1 MKHRS
6 RWLGGVGAA
15 ALLLV
20 SATAVLGYAGQVA
33 GTVTITTGPVTCTA
47 PVVITA
53 TVLETGTNS
62 PIEGQPVNFGF
73 QTSVTGDTISASSA
87 VTNALGVATTTV
99 SLACVQGN
107 RTIFGVA
114 DDARGSGVLGLTFTP
129 APSASAAPAAGL
141 PNTSTDGMEI
151 PALFAAVLAFASG
164 GLLLRRYAFTT
175 R

>member
-1 MKHRS
+1 MKNRS
-6 RWLGGVGAA
+6 RWLGGLAA
-15 ALLLV
+15 AGLV
-20 SATAVLGYAGQVA
+20 LATATAAFGYAGQVA
-33 GTVTITTGPVTCTA
+33 GTVTITVGTVTCTA
-47 PVVITA
+47 PVTITA

-73 QTSVTGDTISASSA
+73 QSSMTGDTISANTGT
-87 VTNALGVATTTV
+87 TNAAGQATTTV

-107 RTIFGVA
+107 RTVFGVA

-129 APSASAAPAAGL
+129 APSAAPVAGL

-151 PALFAAVLAFASG
+151 PALIAVALALGSG
-164 GLLLRRYAFTT
+164 AFLLRRYAFAP

>member
-15 ALLLV
+15 ALLAV

-47 PVVITA
+47 PVVVTA

-73 QTSVTGDTISASSA
+73 QTSVTGDTISANSA

-114 DDARGSGVLGLTFTP
+114 DDARGSGVLGLTITV
-129 APSASAAPAAGL
+129 APSTPAAGL
-141 PNTSTDGMEI
+141 PNTATEGMEI
-151 PALFAAVLAFASG
+151 PALLVAAGAFASG
-164 GLLLRRYAFTT
+164 GFLLRRYAFTA